1 MSNFITYPLNEPFLE
16 RLAEYIEEN
25 FIRQGK
31 ALSRLAIVFGG
42 KRPSI
47 FLRRELARRIGKTF
61 FPPRFFTIDEFM
73 SFVVKRKEAFT
84 YARDLDHCYLIFH
97 LASEL
102 TPKILKGRSTFA
114 EFLPWAKEILSFI
127 DQLDL
132 ENVSGAKLK
141 AIESNARI
149 GYPVPKDIN
158 ELLESIVLLREA
170 YHASCGG
177 RCPAYSRGLLYLRAS
192 QVIGEIN
199 LDEFDQIL
207 FANFFYFNHC
217 EENVLK
223 VLRAKNKATLIFQG
237 DERQWPV
244 LKRASQNFGCSIKEA
259 DELTSHKNSSPFP
272 PQAEMGE
279 VRWGCGKEVKYPIL
293 SPSPSPSHQGPAK
306 AGQGGESRT
315 HVHLRIYSGFDT
327 HAQVG
332 IVREILKQI
341 PVKEKTVIVL
351 PEPNHLIPLISEIAS
366 LENNFNVS
374 MGYPLRRSSLYV
386 LFGLIFK
393 AQLSQNK
400 DRYYT
405 KDYLNVLRHPFVKNL
420 KLSVDPAVT
429 RVLAH
434 KIEEILTGKEKT
446 PLSGSLFINLDALAA
461 SDDLYL
467 LTNEMLKRLGL
478 GIKRNDLRELLS
490 AIHEI
495 LFKDWEPLKNFK
507 EFSDTLGKFMDIF
520 IEKSALRN
528 YPLNLNIAERVLEI
542 QTQLRDASFKEE
554 TFLKE
559 EIFRIFDNK
568 IASELVSFTGT
579 PLKGLQILGLFETR
593 SLNFDHVIV
602 MDVNEGILPRL
613 KIYDPLIP
621 REVMVSLNLDR
632 LELEE
637 EIQRYQFTRL
647 MASAKD
653 VHLIYEEGK
662 EKERSRFI
670 EELIWEKEKRC
681 GDLNRTDVTAASF
694 QVKVDLRKESIK
706 KTPAMIEFLR
716 KFSYSASSVNTYLRD
731 PMEFYYKYVLGLEE
745 KEDLLDEPE
754 ARHVGTFIHAL
765 LEESFKPFLGKA
777 PSINAALRNRVKRLF
792 DDRFEETFG
801 KTLGSDAF
809 LLRSVLEERI
819 NRFLDNEEKNLE
831 RKVKEI
837 LYLEHRF
844 EDTIP
849 LSVGPIKFK
858 YIVDRV
864 DRLEDGTIMIVD
876 YKTGFIDQMPKAIE
890 RILSLELTR
899 ENIYASVKSFQ
910 IPLYFHYL
918 NRQFPNEPINAA
930 LYNFRT
936 LDLHKFIDQKMT
948 YSREQINQ
956 AFLRV
961 LDFTLQEICDENVAF
976 VQNNP

>member
-16 RLAEYIEEN
+16 RFVDYIEEN
-25 FIRQGK
+25 FIRKGK
-31 ALSRLAIVFGG
+31 TLSRLAIVFGG

-47 FLRRELARRIGKTF
+47 FLRRELAKRIGKTF

-73 SFVVKRKEAFT
+73 SFVVKKKEPFT
-84 YARDLDHCYLIFH
+84 YAQDLDHCYLIFN
-97 LASEL
+97 LARKF

-127 DQLDL
+127 DQLDS
-132 ENVSGAKLK
+132 ENVSNEKLK
-141 AIESNARI
+141 SIESNARI

-170 YHASCGG
+170 YHTRCRGG
-177 RCPAYSRGLLYLRAS
+177 YPSYSRGLLYLRAS
-192 QVIGEIN
+192 QVIEEIN
-199 LDEFDQIL
+199 CDEFDQIL

-223 VLRAKNKATLIFQG
+223 VLRAKNKAALIFQG

-244 LKRASQNFGCSIKEA
+244 LKKASRNFGCSIQGT
-259 DELTSHKNSSPFP
+259 DEITP
-272 PQAEMGE
+272 
-279 VRWGCGKEVKYPIL
+279 L
-293 SPSPSPSHQGPAK
+293 SLNFK
-306 AGQGGESRT
+306 
-315 HVHLRIYSGFDT
+315 IYSGFDT

-341 PVKEKTVIVL
+341 PVKDKTVIVL

-374 MGYPLRRSSLYV
+374 MGYPLKRSSLYV

-393 AQLSQNK
+393 AQLSRK
-400 DRYYT
+400 EGRYYT

-420 KLSVDPAVT
+420 KLSVDSAVS

-446 PLSGSLFINLDALAA
+446 SLSGSLFINLDALAT

-467 LTNEMLKRLGL
+467 LTNEVLKRLGL
-478 GIKRNDLRELLS
+478 GIKRNDLQELLY

-495 LFKDWEPLKNFK
+495 LFKDWESLKNFR
-507 EFSDTLGKFMDIF
+507 EFSDTLGKFMDTF

-528 YPLNLNIAERVLEI
+528 YPLNLNIAQRILET
-542 QTQLRDASFKEE
+542 QAQLRNVSFKDEI
-554 TFLKE
+554 FSKE

-568 IASELVSFTGT
+568 ISSELVSFQGT

-637 EIQRYQFTRL
+637 EIQRYQFLRL
-647 MASAKD
+647 LACAQD
-653 VHLIYEEGK
+653 VHLVYEEGK

-670 EELIWEKEKRC
+670 EELIWEEEKRG
-681 GDLNRTDVTAASF
+681 GDLNMVEVTAASF
-694 QVKVDLRKESIK
+694 QVKIDMRKKSIK
-706 KTPAMIEFLR
+706 KTPPMIEFL
-716 KFSYSASSVNTYLRD
+716 KNFSYSASSVNTYLKN

-777 PSINAALRNRVKRLF
+777 PSINTVFRNRVKRLF
-792 DDRFEETFG
+792 DDRFEEIFG

-809 LLRSVLEERI
+809 LLRSVLEERM
-819 NRFLDNEEKNLE
+819 NRFLDNEEKNLG

-844 EDTIP
+844 EDTITLP
-849 LSVGPIKFK
+849 MGDIKFK

-864 DRLEDGTIMIVD
+864 DRLEDGTIMIID
-876 YKTGFIDQMPKAIE
+876 YKTGFVDQMPKAIE
-890 RILSLELTR
+890 RIESLELTR
-899 ENIYASVKSFQ
+899 ENIYESVKSFQ

-918 NRQFPNEPINAA
+918 HRQFPNEPINAA

-936 LDLHKFIDQKMT
+936 LDLHKFVDERMT
-948 YSREQINQ
+948 FSREQINQ
-956 AFLRV
+956 AFLRA
-961 LDFTLQEICDENVAF
+961 LDFIMREICDEKVDF
-976 VQNNP
+976 VEGNEA